1 MIAQGYRGGL
11 MADDDANESARGKAG
26 PGKGFPPWLIAVIVI
41 AIVCFLFI
49 LNNRR
54 RVKVDFVVF
63 ERQARVWIV
72 ILISMALGALLAEG
86 IRLALKRRRG
96 APAPRSDST

>member
-1 MIAQGYRGGL
+1 VT
-11 MADDDANESARGKAG
+11 ADGEGDADEGARGKPG

-41 AIVCFLFI
+41 AIVCVLFV

-54 RVKVDFVVF
+54 RVRVDFVLF
-63 ERQARVWIV
+63 DRQARVWIV